1 MFNDLENKFSRKWAT
16 APQETISINHKTAPQ
31 QSKLQKKEAN
41 SNWFFFSLNIH
52 LQPSNG
58 HRMEVN
64 EKLLHK
70 NRTIFGR
77 EIF

>member
-41 SNWFFFSLNIH
+41 SN
-52 LQPSNG
+52 
-58 HRMEVN
+58 
-64 EKLLHK
+64 
-70 NRTIFGR
+70 
-77 EIF
+77 